1 MPMYPE
7 IEPHASGLL
16 DVGDGNQ
23 IHWETSGN
31 PDGAL
36 ALLVHGGPGSGCVP
50 GLRRRG

>member
-1 MPMYPE
+1 MPVYPE

-31 PDGAL
+31 PDGAAAAHPMPATPRL
-36 ALLVHGGPGSGCVP
+36 TWPTTRLIT
-50 GLRRRG
+50 